1 MSQLLPRTQDTL
13 ERGLSRVPVNP
24 DTGKPYTVE
33 DAYARMPQVIVVF
46 PGALDTDY
54 FSTIPKEVIFRILD
68 PVANPGH
75 VEQLDAQKLRQSGEH
90 LVIGLKDTVIERLEQ
105 LQLPYALVY
114 PAMNAR
120 EVYLDYLKHQ
130 MQISSERLLALN
142 LNWVEIVE
150 WVSRA
155 HPYARSICLSKFEF
169 APAFG
174 HPKYWYDAPPKG
186 NN

>member
-33 DAYARMPQVIVVF
+33 DAYARMPQTIVAF
-46 PGALDTDY
+46 PGALDVQY
-54 FSTIPKEVIFRILD
+54 FATVPIPTTFSIID
-68 PVANPGH
+68 PVVKPEAI
-75 VEQLDAQKLRQSGEH
+75 EQLDQLLVTGTH
-90 LVIGLKDTVIERLEQ
+90 LVISLKDTVLERLEQ
-105 LQLPYALVY
+105 LQEPYALVY

-120 EVYLDYLKHQ
+120 DVYLDYLKHE
-130 MQISSERLLALN
+130 MHIPSERLQALDQQ
-142 LNWVEIVE
+142 WVQIIE
-150 WVSRA
+150 WASRA